1 MELNQSFRKNVFV
14 TGCSKGIGLA
24 IILKF
29 LSEGYTVYACDLVNP
44 ELEDSSHLFFYRCDI
59 SDHDMVKQMYNHFV
73 EKNIKFSALVNNAG
87 INLHASIEDIS
98 YEAWDKVMKTN
109 IYGPFNVTQYI
120 HKLLDTP
127 GAAIVNIGSDQSL
140 IAKKNRVAYC
150 TSKGAILQ
158 FSRSLAIDL
167 AYKGVRVNCVC
178 PGPIDTP
185 MMVEMTKNQ
194 KFEINQPIPRL
205 GRPEEVAD
213 VVFFLCSEG
222 ASYITGTYITVDGGY
237 TAI

>member
-1 MELNQSFRKNVFV
+1 MELNQNFEKNVFV

-24 IILKF
+24 IVLKF
-29 LSEGYTVYACDLVNP
+29 LKEGYKVFACDLVEP
-44 ELEDSSHLFFYRCDI
+44 EIEDKNNLFFYRCDI
-59 SDHDMVKQMYNHFV
+59 SDHDMVKQMYHHFTQMNV
-73 EKNIKFSALVNNAG
+73 KFHAIVNNAG
-87 INLHASIEDIS
+87 INLPASIEDVT

-109 IYGPFNVTQYI
+109 IYGPFNVTKYM
-120 HKLLDTP
+120 HTLLNIP

-158 FSRSLAIDL
+158 FTRSLAVDL
-167 AYKGVRVNCVC
+167 AYKGVRANCVC
-178 PGPIDTP
+178 PGPINTP

-194 KFEINQPIPRL
+194 KLEIKQPIPRV
-205 GRPEEVAD
+205 GKPEEVAD
-213 VVFFLCSEG
+213 VVYFLCSES